1 MKRSFFSV
9 TLILVLSFSLS
20 ASAMAAGQQPG
31 AGSFLS
37 DMISLTSGLS
47 SFFGSAMQSMTQAIG
62 YLTGG
67 VQAAHLFQ
75 TGTNIVNG
83 MLVNG
88 PKPPQIP
95 LPQVTMPGDKPPAPP
110 APPAQSPDSD
120 NAVPAPSADGSAPA
134 TSSEAPAAGADVSP
148 QYMSNEEFS
157 TLLKGYNSLS
167 VEEKNLVNQM
177 NAAPEDAAIKE
188 LYNQVQA
195 AKLEKSAKIIASLNY
210 DIEKQQFSKLNLL
223 LEYINT
229 NGPQTV
235 KIFGQIIDSARGK
248 LQFCL
253 IEAKKYGLN
262 MDIEV
267 IEGKLK
273 LVMSLTTG
281 SFIPSAPPASV
292 PMGDKP
298 PAPPAAPKPGAGDG
312 ANASRPTDFNA
323 EPSMSVNESIAG
335 EGVSAEKA
343 PAKTKK
349 KTAAKKRAAKK
360 TPASAN

>member
-1 MKRSFFSV
+1 MKRSLLSAI
-9 TLILVLSFSLS
+9 LILALSLS
-20 ASAMAAGQQPG
+20 MSMTAMAAQQPS
-31 AGSFLS
+31 GSFLK
-37 DMISLTSGLS
+37 DLIGLTGGLS
-47 SFFGSAMQSMTQAIG
+47 SFFGSAMQSMSQAIG

-95 LPQVTMPGDKPPAPP
+95 LPQVTMPGATPP

-120 NAVPAPSADGSAPA
+120 NAASGSAPA
-134 TSSEAPAAGADVSP
+134 TSNEAPAAGADVSP
-148 QYMSNEEFS
+148 QYMSNEDFAG
-157 TLLKGYNSLS
+157 LLKGYNSLS

-195 AKLEKSAKIIASLNY
+195 AKLEKSSKIIASLNY

-223 LEYINT
+223 IEYVNT
-229 NGPQTV
+229 TGPQTV

-262 MDIEV
+262 MDIEI

-281 SFIPSAPPASV
+281 SFIPSAPPASA
-292 PMGDKP
+292 PMGEKP
-298 PAPPAAPKPGAGDG
+298 PAPPAAPKPEGDSAG
-312 ANASRPTDFNA
+312 NASRPTDFSA
-323 EPSMSVNESIAG
+323 EPSASMNENIVNQTQTG
-335 EGVSAEKA
+335 EKA

-349 KTAAKKRAAKK
+349 KATAKKRAVKK
-360 TPASAN
+360 ASAERVAE

>member
-1 MKRSFFSV
+1 MNKSLLSAI
-9 TLILVLSFSLS
+9 LIIALSLS
-20 ASAMAAGQQPG
+20 MSMSAMAAQQPS
-31 AGSFLS
+31 GSFLK
-37 DMISLTSGLS
+37 DLIGLTGGLS

-95 LPQVTMPGDKPPAPP
+95 LPQVTMPGATPPA
-110 APPAQSPDSD
+110 APAQSPDSD
-120 NAVPAPSADGSAPA
+120 TASASGSAPA
-134 TSSEAPAAGADVSP
+134 TSNEAPAAGADVSP
-148 QYMSNEEFS
+148 QYMSNEDFAS
-157 TLLKGYNSLS
+157 LLKGYNSLS

-195 AKLEKSAKIIASLNY
+195 AKLEKSSKIIASLNY

-223 LEYINT
+223 IEYINT
-229 NGPQTV
+229 TGPQTV

-262 MDIEV
+262 MDIEI

-281 SFIPSAPPASV
+281 SFIPSAPPASA
-292 PMGDKP
+292 PMGEKP
-298 PAPPAAPKPGAGDG
+298 PAPPAAPKPEGDNAG
-312 ANASRPTDFNA
+312 NASRPTDFSA
-323 EPSMSVNESIAG
+323 EPSASLNENITNQTQTG
-335 EGVSAEKA
+335 EKA

-349 KTAAKKRAAKK
+349 KSPAKKRAVKK
-360 TPASAN
+360 ASAERVAE